1 MMPVPHK
8 PNYVKH
14 VLSGDLTFFHAAD
27 YFSYLTNE
35 KCCYKVHF
43 YSLFLSGIDAAT
55 AVAAAAIAINAPTA
69 VAATTAFTLITY
81 CTEYT

>member
-8 PNYVKH
+8 PNYVEH

-35 KCCYKVHF
+35 KYCYKVRF
-43 YSLFLSGIDAAT
+43 YSFSLSGIDAAT
-55 AVAAAAIAINAPTA
+55 VAIAIDASA
-69 VAATTAFTLITY
+69 AAAATTAYTLITY